1 MRFEYKY
8 RHIRSAPDLCIKTD
22 SMTAEKIITL
32 CLFSLTSICT
42 ALGQCPSTMANDNG
56 NGDITLFFEPSTTPN
71 DLASVT
77 FDLENLNAENVPL
90 QRFGNSYQTMGGDFS
105 TATLTGDVTLVYD
118 DGSTLTCNFIEGVFN
133 DPTPVDLIAWSG
145 SRISNDIELQWS
157 TAWEEN
163 NAGFQIQRS
172 FDAQRFEVI
181 AMVNGFGNSV
191 VEINYNYTDI
201 DIRNRALGSTAYYRL
216 IQVDFDGTQ
225 TTSEVI
231 AIDLELDYSD
241 FEITKVTRVGIS
253 ERSISVYFYNPVS
266 IQKVNILVADIQ
278 GQIIERRSIQATRG
292 INVFDLGF
300 QNTKGNLFF
309 LSIDNGKTLLTKKIS
324 MHNIE

>member
-1 MRFEYKY
+1 
-8 RHIRSAPDLCIKTD
+8 
-22 SMTAEKIITL
+22 MTAEKIILL
-32 CLFSLTSICT
+32 CLLVLTSTYT
-42 ALGQCPSTMANDNG
+42 ALGQCPSSLGNDNG
-56 NGDITLFFEPSTTPN
+56 NGDITLFFDPSTTPN
-71 DLASVT
+71 DLDDVS
-77 FDLENLNAENVPL
+77 FDLENLEANNVPV

-105 TATLTGDVTLVYD
+105 TTILTGDVTLIYD
-118 DGSTLTCNFIEGVFN
+118 DGSTLTCNYIEGVFN
-133 DPTPVDLIAWSG
+133 DPAPVDLIAWSG
-145 SRISNDIELQWS
+145 TRVSNDIELKWS

-181 AMVNGFGNSV
+181 AMVNGYGNSV
-191 VEINYNYTDI
+191 VELNYDYTDI
-201 DIRNRALGSTAYYRL
+201 DIRNKALGSTAYYRL

-225 TTSEVI
+225 TLSEVI

-253 ERSISVYFYNPVS
+253 ERSISVYFYNPRS

-278 GQIIERRSIQATRG
+278 GQIIERRSIQAQRG
-292 INVFDLGF
+292 INAFDLDF

-309 LSIDNGKTLLTKKIS
+309 LSIDNGKTLLNKKIPLIQS
-324 MHNIE
+324 E